1 MAKSY
6 NSVAVCGCSVSDRT
20 LVEFAW
26 GDYLSSNL
34 GVPYHHFAGG
44 AGSDKRGFRLLVQAI
59 QKGEVDENTLVF
71 FQPAE
76 CTRREL
82 PSHAS
87 MEDYDSH
94 VQEVVEKINR
104 REFATPVY
112 DKTLTKQI
120 VSRFKL
126 DSCHWQNNPLDKEMH
141 RRYQEDPGCLNT
153 DYDAEMLS
161 VYWYMLQ
168 GLCDSKGITLVMFRD
183 NHRGWVSPILH
194 SDHSINIKPEWYDQS
209 LWISVGDFM
218 NEEERFKNYALNP
231 PHDYVHFSTSGHIRV
246 AEEVERILRE
256 KGVL

>member
-6 NSVAVCGCSVSDRT
+6 NSIAVCGCSVSDRT

-59 QKGEVDENTLVF
+59 QKGDVDENTLVF

-76 CTRREL
+76 CTRREM

-87 MEDYDSH
+87 MEEYDSH

-112 DKTLTKQI
+112 DKTLTNQI
-120 VSRFKL
+120 VGRFKL

-209 LWISVGDFM
+209 LWISVSDFM